1 MHAEPDIDLLA
12 LRDLMRH
19 RYARDVA
26 HLEFVPKGLDS
37 WSYIAE
43 VLGGSRVFLKLLQR
57 TGPDAPR
64 PRGAELPLMSALADL
79 GLRLPRPIAARD
91 GGLMSRFGRF
101 ELVVFEYLD
110 GQTLEDET
118 AWPDPL
124 YARVAGV
131 MAAIHGS
138 TATVRHLVPGAEHY
152 ELPFLPP
159 LVDALDRL
167 VAGTPFPARDHPTLA
182 GLRDLLAP
190 RAPELRELAGVLE
203 ALRDRA
209 RERGGDTV
217 LCHTDLWG
225 SNLLLDQSGELNV
238 LDWDGARIGPP
249 EHDLFMFAGTDFFPS
264 DRFGWFLDHY
274 EVAFRQIPLDADVF
288 GFYFYRRN
296 IEDLAEFVAL
306 LTKGDADDAD
316 MRAGLRVV
324 AELVGEWPELEKR
337 IAAVRQLLNERA

>member
-1 MHAEPDIDLLA
+1 
-12 LRDLMRH
+12 
-19 RYARDVA
+19 
-26 HLEFVPKGLDS
+26 
-37 WSYIAE
+37 
-43 VLGGSRVFLKLLQR
+43 
-57 TGPDAPR
+57 
-64 PRGAELPLMSALADL
+64 
-79 GLRLPRPIAARD
+79 
-91 GGLMSRFGRF
+91 
-101 ELVVFEYLD
+101 VVFEYLD

-124 YARVAGV
+124 YARVAGL

-138 TATVRHLVPGAEHY
+138 TATVRHLVPRAERY

-167 VAGTPFPARDHPTLA
+167 VTGTRVRARDHPTLA

-190 RAPELRELAGVLE
+190 RAAELRELVGVLE

-209 RERGGDTV
+209 REHGGDTV

-238 LDWDGARIGPP
+238 LDWDGALIGPP

-274 EVAFRQIPLDADVF
+274 EVAFREIPLDAEVL

-306 LTKGDADDAD
+306 LTNGDADDAD
-316 MRAGLRVV
+316 LRAGLGVA

-337 IAAVRQLLNERA
+337 IAAVRQLLIDRA